1 MKITWIGHA
10 CFFIE
15 APEGRI
21 VTDPFAEE
29 IPYAFPKLEADLVT
43 VSHAHFDHNAADRVG
58 GGPSVVRTVGTFE
71 IGGILLEGIPG
82 FHDDE
87 GGAARGESILY
98 AFTLDGIRIAHLG
111 DLGTL
116 LSDEQQAALS
126 DVEILFIPVGGNYTI
141 DAKQAAS
148 VIAGLPQVK
157 LVIPMHF
164 KTAAIAEWPIATVE
178 EFEGLMDNVRRV
190 GASTIEV
197 TRESLPEQREVWIL
211 DYA

>member
-1 MKITWIGHA
+1 MRITWIGHA

-21 VTDPFAEE
+21 VIDPFAEE

-58 GGPSVVRTVGTFE
+58 G
-71 IGGILLEGIPG
+71 
-82 FHDDE
+82 
-87 GGAARGESILY
+87 
-98 AFTLDGIRIAHLG
+98 
-111 DLGTL
+111 
-116 LSDEQQAALS
+116 
-126 DVEILFIPVGGNYTI
+126 NYTI

-164 KTAAIAEWPIATVE
+164 NTAAIADWPIATVE
-178 EFEGLMDNVRRV
+178 EFESLMDNVRRV
-190 GASTIEV
+190 GASTTEV
-197 TRESLPEQREVWIL
+197 TRESLPGQREVRIL
-211 DYA
+211 DHA